1 MITSTGYKLP
11 QSVISNTG
19 WENEYRLSFQ
29 DGTFAYTTQS
39 DNRLV
44 VGNFLLNIPQ
54 DNTIYNI
61 EVTVTGYRNSFPT
74 TLKIWAIDD
83 TSGTEQAYALS
94 PDFNSFT
101 GNSLSYVIG
110 NTLFGRQ
117 WTVDEINNIKLAL
130 VSDGELYLDNVSLN
144 VTYYD
149 EFPSPSDGDGVG
161 VAPTCEAIMDE
172 YIQAQPF
179 TLAKTL
185 SPEDTYAI
193 VKSFSMP
200 NNVPITISMVGG
212 KLQAVINQGNG
223 SNEENVAIVD
233 IIHNYNGSGLVKLD
247 FGSLTNRGLDF
258 KYPYTA
264 VNQNRKYHIAGSEL
278 VLSNSAPFYD
288 RFLIKRD
295 IGCSVSAPIEVEDEG
310 VNIASYLRS
319 LDFKGIPV
327 TATATNNPSGGQDV
341 TVTITGAGG
350 TVPPTITH
358 ISTSTTGNSISPV
371 LSWLHESSGVDRLLV
386 VDVSTEQTSSI
397 TGVTYNGL
405 PLTLHS
411 TSLNNA
417 GNIRLERWI
426 MTAPTVG
433 IYPIVVNVSPSSYIS
448 AGARSF
454 SGVDQTTPFD
464 GAIITLSG
472 NGTSVVSSQTT
483 VTQSSIV
490 LDAIATGFQ
499 PIAHNVASG
508 QSVDFTI
515 VNACTRQIS
524 GGSQETGSPGVF
536 PTNYSLSAGT
546 NWALLSDG
554 IKGITIASPTAGQ
567 NNIQFQDETINL
579 GTTGTVDTV
588 NFTGAGV
595 TATRTGNT
603 VNVTIPGSVGVDE
616 FVKVSATDTTT
627 GYLDNKIELVAGT
640 NTTVTKTILN
650 PGANEKIRYQ
660 VNSTGGSGSIVSP
673 GNERF
678 IGDND
683 ILIEFGNFLI
693 AQKIAVLG
701 SQHVAHSIDVN
712 GAYQSIPVPISVYV
726 SPWIGVTPHIQLAV
740 TLSEDKTK
748 LYTTRYYR
756 QSPTG
761 PHALVVDEI
770 DTNLNIINT
779 FSYIN
784 LGPATSFV
792 GIGTFIDGNR
802 IIIQFSDTPTAIGN
816 PLFATEFTMSG
827 SLLIT
832 PTTTNIVIGT
842 QGAGPSNIYGY
853 GYKHSDGFVYMD
865 YSADPN
871 NTVRKYTYTSPNLS
885 AVLDTTTYQS
895 NINSITPNTCY
906 EGFEITGTNIGWY
919 RNTGTSPNR
928 FLYQIYP
935 F

>member
-223 SNEENVAIVD
+223 DNEENVAIVD

-247 FGSLTNRGLDF
+247 FGSIANRGLDF

-327 TATATNNPSGGQDV
+327 TATATNNPGGGQDV

-433 IYPIVVNVSPSSYIS
+433 IHPIVVNVSPSSYIS

-464 GAIITLSG
+464 GAITTLSG
-472 NGTSVVSSQTT
+472 NGTLVVSSQTT
-483 VTQSSIV
+483 VTQSSIA

-508 QSVDFTI
+508 QSVDFTV

-603 VNVTIPGSVGVDE
+603 VDVTIPGGVVGADE

-627 GYLDNKIELVAGT
+627 GYLDDKINIHSTDGSV
-640 NTTVTKTILN
+640 TVTKTITN
-650 PGANEKIRYQ
+650 PAGNEIVDYDLSI
-660 VNSTGGSGSIVSP
+660 NGGSGTFAKRITTKVT
-673 GNERF
+673 
-678 IGDND
+678 
-683 ILIEFGNFLI
+683 
-693 AQKIAVLG
+693 AVLTG
-701 SQHVAHSIDVN
+701 GPTTFV
-712 GAYQSIPVPISVYV
+712 IPH
-726 SPWIGVTPHIQLAV
+726 GLGTTPTEMNI
-740 TLSEDKTK
+740 EGKR
-748 LYTTRYYR
+748 LYGT
-756 QSPTG
+756 
-761 PHALVVDEI
+761 I
-770 DTNLNIINT
+770 DT
-779 FSYIN
+779 S
-784 LGPATSFV
+784 
-792 GIGTFIDGNR
+792 IGY
-802 IIIQFSDTPTAIGN
+802 SD
-816 PLFATEFTMSG
+816 FAS
-827 SLLIT
+827 
-832 PTTTNIVIGT
+832 TNKCIGT
-842 QGAGPSNIYGY
+842 QNALGVLTLIDSTSACLYITKTTFMTMIFTATADATNI
-853 GYKHSDGFVYMD
+853 
-865 YSADPN
+865 
-871 NTVRKYTYTSPNLS
+871 TLS
-885 AVLDTTTYQS
+885 SY
-895 NINSITPNTCY
+895 TPNGIA
-906 EGFEITGTNIGWY
+906 EEL
-919 RNTGTSPNR
+919 
-928 FLYQIYP
+928 FLIIDLYI
-935 F
+935 